1 MKLRSSFKK
10 ALELS
15 LRTGLAER
23 ARFARLPK
31 KQQIARP
38 NSARGKADALVYRR
52 FRRFL
57 PLLLC
62 IAAAGARLWAQTPS
76 QEAVSVD
83 LLITGATIVTM
94 DADRRVVEGG
104 FLAVRGDSI
113 VAIGEQAAIAFPKG
127 VAAARTI
134 DARGKI
140 VLPGLINGH
149 THIPMVL
156 MRGLKDD
163 VTLDDWLRK
172 YIFPAE
178 ARNVTE
184 DYVRWGSRLAL
195 AEMIRSGTTTFADMY
210 YFEDAVAEE
219 TKAAGLRGFLGETW
233 LDFPSPDSKNEAEM
247 AAYTEQ
253 FLKKW
258 QGDPLIHAAV
268 APHSI
273 YTCSEKTLRDSAALA
288 RKYHAP
294 ILMHVAEMQ
303 KEFVDSL
310 KTNGATPVQYLDRIG
325 LLGPDLLA
333 AHCIWLEASDM
344 KILAE
349 RQVGCV
355 HNPSSNMMLASGVAA
370 VVDQRAAGMRVGLGT
385 DGPAGS
391 NNDLN
396 MMEEMDLAAKLQK
409 TSRVDP
415 RALGAKGALEMATIE
430 GARALHME
438 KEIGSLE
445 AGKKADLIV
454 LNLNVPNAVPM
465 YDVYSQI
472 VYALKAS
479 EIETVI
485 VGGKT
490 LLKDGKVLTVDEA
503 KAMAKAK
510 EYGKQVEASLKQ

>member
-1 MKLRSSFKK
+1 
-10 ALELS
+10 
-15 LRTGLAER
+15 
-23 ARFARLPK
+23 
-31 KQQIARP
+31 
-38 NSARGKADALVYRR
+38 
-52 FRRFL
+52 
-57 PLLLC
+57 
-62 IAAAGARLWAQTPS
+62 
-76 QEAVSVD
+76 
-83 LLITGATIVTM
+83 M
-94 DADRRVVEGG
+94 DSDRRVLENG
-104 FLAVRGDSI
+104 FLAVRSDEI
-113 VAIGEQAAIAFPKG
+113 VAIGQDVSATFPKG
-127 VAAARTI
+127 VTARQTI
-134 DARGKI
+134 DATGKLI
-140 VLPGLINGH
+140 IPGLINGH

-172 YIFPAE
+172 FIFPAE

-210 YFEDAVAEE
+210 YFEDAEAEE
-219 TKAAGLRGFLGETW
+219 TKAAGLRGVLGETW
-233 LDFPSPDSKNEAEM
+233 IDFPVPDNKNEAEM
-247 AAYTEQ
+247 AAYAEK

-273 YTCSEKTLRDSAALA
+273 YTCSEKTLRDAAAMA

-294 ILMHVAEMQ
+294 ILIHVSEMR
-303 KEFVDSL
+303 KEFTDSIE
-310 KTNGATPVQYLDRIG
+310 KNGATPVQYLERIEF
-325 LLGPDLLA
+325 LGPDVVA
-333 AHCIWLEASDM
+333 AHCIWTDYTDM

-355 HNPSSNMMLASGVAA
+355 HNPSSNMMLASGVAP
-370 VVDQRAAGMRVGLGT
+370 VVDQRAAGVRVGLGT

-409 TSRVDP
+409 TYRVDP
-415 RALGAKGALEMATIE
+415 RALGAKGAMEMATIE

-438 KEIGSLE
+438 KQIGSLE
-445 AGKKADLIV
+445 TGKKADFVILT
-454 LNLNVPNAVPM
+454 LDVPNAVPM

-479 EIETVI
+479 EVQTV
-485 VGGKT
+485 VVAGKT
-490 LLKDGKVLTVDEA
+490 LLKDGKLLTVDEPA
-503 KAMAKAK
+503 AIAKAK
-510 EYGKQVEASLKQ
+510 EYAQKVAASLK

>member
-1 MKLRSSFKK
+1 MKGK
-10 ALELS
+10 LS
-15 LRTGLAER
+15 
-23 ARFARLPK
+23 
-31 KQQIARP
+31 IA
-38 NSARGKADALVYRR
+38 V
-52 FRRFL
+52 
-57 PLLLC
+57 LLLMGLLWHVD
-62 IAAAGARLWAQTPS
+62 AAWAQS
-76 QEAVSVD
+76 KKEAAD
-83 LLITGATIVTM
+83 LLVSGATIVTM
-94 DADRRVVEGG
+94 DGERHVWEEGA
-104 FLAVRGDSI
+104 LAVKGDSI
-113 VAIGEQAAIAFPKG
+113 VAVGPSKEILAKYDAPQK
-127 VAAARTI
+127 I
-134 DARGKI
+134 DADGKLI
-140 VLPGLINGH
+140 IPGLINGH

-156 MRGLKDD
+156 MRGLVDD

-184 DYVRWGSRLAL
+184 DFVRWGSRLAL
-195 AEMIRSGTTTFADMY
+195 AEMIRGGTTTFADMY
-210 YFEDAVAEE
+210 YFEDAEAEE

-233 LDFPSPDSKNEAEM
+233 IDFPAPDNKSEAEM
-247 AAYTEQ
+247 SAYTEK

-273 YTCSEKTLRDSAALA
+273 YTCSEKTLRDAAALA

-294 ILMHVAEMQ
+294 ILIHVAEMR

-310 KTNGATPVQYLDRIG
+310 AKNGATPVQYLERIEF
-325 LLGPDLLA
+325 LGPDVLA
-333 AHCIWLEASDM
+333 AHCIWLDYTDM

-355 HNPSSNMMLASGVAA
+355 HNPSSNMMLASGVAP
-370 VVDQRAAGMRVGLGT
+370 VVDERAAGMRVGLGT

-391 NNDLN
+391 NNDLD
-396 MMEEMDLAAKLQK
+396 MMEEMDLASKLQK
-409 TSRVDP
+409 TYRVDP
-415 RALGAKGALEMATIE
+415 RALGAKGALEMATID

-445 AGKKADLIV
+445 AGKKADFVI
-454 LNLNVPNAVPM
+454 LNLDVPNAVPM

-479 EIETVI
+479 EVETVV

-490 LLKDGKVLTVDEA
+490 LLKNGKLLTVDEA

-510 EYGKQVEASLKQ
+510 EYAKQVQASLKQ

>member
-1 MKLRSSFKK
+1 MKLRD
-10 ALELS
+10 ALETSGFYFRILS
-15 LRTGLAER
+15 
-23 ARFARLPK
+23 
-31 KQQIARP
+31 
-38 NSARGKADALVYRR
+38 V
-52 FRRFL
+52 
-57 PLLLC
+57 LLGV
-62 IAAAGARLWAQTPS
+62 AAAGARLCAQAPS
-76 QEAVSVD
+76 KEAATAD
-83 LLITGATIVTM
+83 LLVTGATIVTM
-94 DADRRVVEGG
+94 DADRRVIEGG
-104 FLAVRGDSI
+104 LLAVRGDSI
-113 VAIGEQAAIAFPKG
+113 VAIGEQAATAFPKG
-127 VAAARTI
+127 LTAEKTI

-140 VLPGLINGH
+140 VMPGLINGH
-149 THIPMVL
+149 THIPMTL

-178 ARNVTE
+178 ARNVSE

-210 YFEDAVAEE
+210 YFEDAEAEE
-219 TKAAGLRGFLGETW
+219 TKSAGLRGFLGETW
-233 LDFPSPDSKNEAEM
+233 IDFPDPDNKNEAEM
-247 AAYTEQ
+247 AAYTEK

-258 QGDPLIHAAV
+258 YGDPLIHASV

-288 RKYHAP
+288 RRYHAP
-294 ILMHVAEMQ
+294 ILIHVAEMQ
-303 KEFVDSL
+303 KEFVDSMQ
-310 KTNGATPVQYLDRIG
+310 TNNATPVQYLDRIG
-325 LLGPDLLA
+325 LLGPDVLA
-333 AHCIWLEASDM
+333 AHCIWLDAADI

-349 RQVGCV
+349 RQTGCV

-396 MMEEMDLAAKLQK
+396 IMEEMDLAAKLQK
-409 TSRVDP
+409 TYRADP

-445 AGKKADLIV
+445 VGKKADFIV
-454 LNLNVPNAVPM
+454 LNLNVPNAVPL

-479 EIETVI
+479 EIETVV

-503 KAMAKAK
+503 KALAKAK

>member
-1 MKLRSSFKK
+1 MKRV
-10 ALELS
+10 
-15 LRTGLAER
+15 R
-23 ARFARLPK
+23 AFCHQLVFLMGFVLLTSVAIAQDAPK
-31 KQQIARP
+31 Q
-38 NSARGKADALVYRR
+38 S
-52 FRRFL
+52 
-57 PLLLC
+57 
-62 IAAAGARLWAQTPS
+62 
-76 QEAVSVD
+76 VSVD
-83 LLITGATIVTM
+83 LLVKGATIVTM
-94 DADRRVVEGG
+94 DSNRRVLENG
-104 FLAVRGDSI
+104 FIAVRGDEI
-113 VAIGEQAAIAFPKG
+113 IAIGTDVNAAFPKG
-127 VAAARTI
+127 ITAKQTI
-134 DARGKI
+134 DASGKLI
-140 VLPGLINGH
+140 IPGLINGH

-172 YIFPAE
+172 FIFPAE

-210 YFEDAVAEE
+210 YFEDAEAEE

-233 LDFPSPDSKNEAEM
+233 IDFPVPDNKNVAEM
-247 AAYTEQ
+247 ATYTEK

-273 YTCSEKTLRDSAALA
+273 YTCSEKTLRDAAALA

-294 ILMHVAEMQ
+294 ILIHVSEMR
-303 KEFVDSL
+303 KEFTDSIE
-310 KTNGATPVQYLDRIG
+310 KNGATPVQYLERIEF
-325 LLGPDLLA
+325 LGPDVLA
-333 AHCIWLEASDM
+333 AHCIWVDYTDM

-355 HNPSSNMMLASGVAA
+355 HNPSSNMMLASGVAP

-391 NNDLN
+391 NNDLD

-409 TSRVDP
+409 TYRVDP
-415 RALGAKGALEMATIE
+415 RALGAKGAMEMATIE

-438 KEIGSLE
+438 KQIGSLE
-445 AGKKADLIV
+445 TGKKADFVILT
-454 LNLNVPNAVPM
+454 LDVPNAVPM

-479 EIETVI
+479 EVQTV
-485 VGGKT
+485 VVAGKT
-490 LLKDGKVLTVDEA
+490 LLKDGKLLTIDEPA
-503 KAMAKAK
+503 AIAKAK
-510 EYGKQVEASLKQ
+510 EYGQKVAASLK

>member
-1 MKLRSSFKK
+1 MKLTRAICSQF
-10 ALELS
+10 ALL
-15 LRTGLAER
+15 TC
-23 ARFARLPK
+23 F
-31 KQQIARP
+31 
-38 NSARGKADALVYRR
+38 
-52 FRRFL
+52 
-57 PLLLC
+57 LLLTSP
-62 IAAAGARLWAQTPS
+62 APAQDATKQS
-76 QEAVSVD
+76 VSAD
-83 LLITGATIVTM
+83 LLVKGATIVTM
-94 DADRRVVEGG
+94 DSNRRVIENG
-104 FLAVRGDSI
+104 FLAIRGDEI
-113 VAIGEQAAIAFPKG
+113 IAIGQDPAAAFPRGITAKQ
-127 VAAARTI
+127 TI
-134 DARGKI
+134 DATGKLI
-140 VLPGLINGH
+140 IPGLINGH

-172 YIFPAE
+172 FIFPAE

-210 YFEDAVAEE
+210 YFEDAEADE
-219 TKAAGLRGFLGETW
+219 TKAAGLRGVLGETW
-233 LDFPSPDSKNEAEM
+233 IDFPVPDNKNVAEM
-247 AAYTEQ
+247 AVYTEK

-273 YTCSEKTLRDSAALA
+273 YTCSEKTLRDAAAMA

-294 ILMHVAEMQ
+294 LLIHVSEMR
-303 KEFVDSL
+303 KEFTDSIE
-310 KTNGATPVQYLDRIG
+310 KNGATPVQYLERIEF
-325 LLGPDLLA
+325 LGPDVLA
-333 AHCIWLEASDM
+333 AHCIWTDYTDM

-355 HNPSSNMMLASGVAA
+355 HNPSSNMMLASGVAP

-409 TSRVDP
+409 TYRVDP

-438 KEIGSLE
+438 KQIGSLE
-445 AGKKADLIV
+445 TGKKADFVILT
-454 LNLNVPNAVPM
+454 LDVPNAVPM

-479 EIETVI
+479 EVQTVV

-490 LLKDGKVLTVDEA
+490 LLKDGKLLTVDEA
-503 KAMAKAK
+503 AAIAKAK
-510 EYGKQVEASLKQ
+510 EYGKKVATSLQ